1 MEIKT
6 SLKQRLRE
14 VGAPPLLG
22 AFVGL
27 AEPALVEMAG
37 RAGFDFIILDGEHGC
52 FHPVQLEGCL
62 RAADLIDL
70 PAMVRLP
77 RMDPVAIQAALDSG
91 AEGIQIP
98 SVETPQ
104 QTQRAVA
111 ASRFPPLGNRG
122 YGSTT
127 RAAGYGFRSRKQVM
141 ENAKNHNVVTVQV
154 ETKAGVEN
162 LDAILQV
169 DGVDSIFIGTSDL
182 SLEFGH
188 ESPSTP
194 AMDPLLADITS
205 RVARAGKVCGVHIVD
220 WRSIEKHMRLGVRY
234 FTVSALAV
242 MGASLKELTGEFKR
256 QVGEK

>member
-1 MEIKT
+1 MQTKT
-6 SLKQRLRE
+6 SLKQRLHE
-14 VGAPPLLG
+14 KGAPPLLG

-52 FHPVQLEGCL
+52 FHPIQLEECL

-70 PAMVRLP
+70 PALVRLA

-98 SVETPQ
+98 SVETPEH
-104 QTQRAVA
+104 TRRAVA
-111 ASRFPPLGNRG
+111 ASRFPPLGSRG

-127 RAAGYGFRSRKQVM
+127 RAAAYGFRIRKQVM
-141 ENAKNHNVVTVQV
+141 DKAKSRDVVTIQI

-162 LDAILQV
+162 LDDILQV
-169 DGVDSIFIGTSDL
+169 EGVDSIFIGTSDL
-182 SLEFGH
+182 SLELGY
-188 ESPSTP
+188 ETP
-194 AMDPLLADITS
+194 GTPEMDPILAGITS
-205 RVARAGKVCGVHIVD
+205 RVAKAGKVCGVHLVD
-220 WRSIEKHMRLGVRY
+220 WHTIEKHMRLGVRY

-242 MGASLKELTGEFKR
+242 MGASLRELTGEFKR
-256 QVGEK
+256 QVGA